1 MQPVIIDGQVAKD
14 FWLSAIEEQSP
25 PETGRIATLAQ
36 WQLDTC
42 LPAVTLQTDDNP
54 ETLFRPSRTTGLNCG
69 VFSRYERWQRLL
81 YGPRAPRSRFQR

>member
-42 LPAVTLQTDDNP
+42 LPAVILQTDDNP
-54 ETLFRPSRTTGLNCG
+54 ETLFDHLEQLALIAVYFPDMNDGRG
-69 VFSRYERWQRLL
+69 F